1 MQLWEEKAY
10 IMEEARA
17 EGLALG
23 RTEGI
28 TLGRTEGI
36 ALGRTEGIALGR
48 TEGIALGRA
57 EGRAEGRSE
66 GITAFILDNLEDG
79 KNAEIIIDKLV
90 KRFSLSK
97 EDAYQYY
104 EKCKQG

>member
-1 MQLWEEKAY
+1 MGVKYMQLWEEKAY

-17 EGLALG
+17 EGL
-23 RTEGI
+23 
-28 TLGRTEGI
+28 

-66 GITAFILDNLEDG
+66 GRSEGITAFILDKLEDG
-79 KNAEIIIDKLV
+79 KSAEIIIDKLM

-97 EDAYQYY
+97 EEANQYY
-104 EKCKQG
+104 EKCR

>member
-1 MQLWEEKAY
+1 MGVKYMQLWEEKAY

-28 TLGRTEGI
+28 
-36 ALGRTEGIALGR
+36 
-48 TEGIALGRA
+48 ALGRA

-66 GITAFILDNLEDG
+66 GRSEGITAFILDKLEDG
-79 KNAEIIIDKLV
+79 KSAEIIIDKLM

-97 EDAYQYY
+97 EEANQYY
-104 EKCKQG
+104 EKCR

>member
-1 MQLWEEKAY
+1 
-10 IMEEARA
+10 MEEARA
-17 EGLALG
+17 EGL
-23 RTEGI
+23 
-28 TLGRTEGI
+28 

-66 GITAFILDNLEDG
+66 GRSEGITAFILDKLEDG
-79 KNAEIIIDKLV
+79 KSAEIIIDKLM

-97 EDAYQYY
+97 EEANQYY
-104 EKCKQG
+104 EKCR